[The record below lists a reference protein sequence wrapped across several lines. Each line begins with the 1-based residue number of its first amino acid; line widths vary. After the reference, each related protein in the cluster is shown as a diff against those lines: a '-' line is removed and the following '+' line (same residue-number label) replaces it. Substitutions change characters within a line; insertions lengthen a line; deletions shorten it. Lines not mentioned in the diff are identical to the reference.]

1 MNDRRRSLLAGLL
14 AGLLLTLTGCGVFSA
29 KEEPVPEEYQQTAV
43 VEFEQQ

>member
-14 AGLLLTLTGCGVFSA
+14 AGLLMLTGCGVFSA
-29 KEEPVPEEYQQTAV
+29 KEEQVPEEYQQAAV